1 MKPATL
7 SSKCQVTVPAAIRK
21 RLGVG
26 PGDKI
31 VFAVRHGEVVV
42 DAAPRSMESFR
53 GIAKGVYGDPDRY
66 VREER
71 DSWR

>member
-1 MKPATL
+1 MKPATV
-7 SSKCQVTVPAAIRK
+7 SSKCQVTLPSWLRK
-21 RLGVG
+21 RLGIG

-42 DAAPRSMESFR
+42 DAAPRSASSFR
-53 GIAKGVYGDPDRY
+53 GAAPGVYGDPDRY